1 MKLFRVV
8 SANGRTDYVVT
19 NDLAQNDTSVAQQA
33 CSWRWK
39 IDQFHREV
47 KQLTGIEGCQCR
59 LARTVR
65 NHIGCVVLVWVRLKQ
80 VAYQTGQTIYQVKHT
95 LFAEY
100 LRHQLKSPVI
110 QMVPV

>member
-65 NHIGCVVLVWVRLKQ
+65 NHIGCVVLGSTQAGRLSDRANHLSSQ
-80 VAYQTGQTIYQVKHT
+80 AHFI
-95 LFAEY
+95 
-100 LRHQLKSPVI
+100 R
-110 QMVPV
+110 